1 MFILHYLLLFAI
13 RRQYTIDKATARLVT
28 TPHDT
33 IIVTTASDD
42 DNCPPPQENTHLS
55 YKSSLIQHYS
65 LLGSSRCLDSHF
77 LVLSAECCSY
87 SQK

>member
-33 IIVTTASDD
+33 IIVTTVSDD
-42 DNCPPPQENTHLS
+42 DSCSATPGKYTTVLQGLPYPTL
-55 YKSSLIQHYS
+55 
-65 LLGSSRCLDSHF
+65 F
-77 LVLSAECCSY
+77 LTW
-87 SQK
+87 QK